1 MPQNLSPRSAWK
13 TTSPGFTTATSPIAA
28 CGSGYRD
35 RAACVAAA
43 ELARLRTATQLP
55 QNLSPRSAWKTT
67 SPGFTT
73 AAPPIAAC
81 GSGYRDR
88 DACVAAAELAR
99 LRTATQLPQ
108 NLSPRSAWK
117 TTSPG
122 FTTAAP
128 PIAACGSGYRDRDA
142 CVAAAEL
149 ARLRTATQL
158 PQNLSPRS
166 AWKTTSPGFTTAT
179 SPIAACGSGYRDRDA
194 CVAAA
199 ELARLR
205 TATQLP
211 QNLSPRSA
219 WKTTSPG
226 LRRLRRRSQA
236 TPAATGIALSAR
248 QKNART
254 MAGIFSARR

>member
-1 MPQNLSPRSAWK
+1 MPGL
-13 TTSPGFTTATSPIAA
+13 
-28 CGSGYRD
+28 
-35 RAACVAAA
+35 
-43 ELARLRTATQLP
+43 
-55 QNLSPRSAWKTT
+55 
-67 SPGFTT
+67 TT
-73 AAPPIAAC
+73 AAPPIAGYA
-81 GSGYRDR
+81 SGYRDR

-122 FTTAAP
+122 LTTATP
-128 PIAACGSGYRDRDA
+128 SIAGYASGYRNRDA

-166 AWKTTSPGFTTAT
+166 AWKTTSPGFTPAAP
-179 SPIAACGSGYRDRDA
+179 PIAGYASGYRDRDA
-194 CVAAA
+194 CVAAAELTRLRTATQLPQNLSPRSAWKTTSPGFTMAAPPIAGYASGHRDRDAGVAAA

-236 TPAATGIALSAR
+236 TPAATGTA
-248 QKNART
+248 
-254 MAGIFSARR
+254 MPV